1 MDRDL
6 HCILISIE
14 SRLTGLEVKTK
25 LVLWLLAVTG
35 GGQLTV
41 SMGSTMATSGKRF
54 EEATAFFTFDSRS
67 RKMACLVTSAPVPE
81 VVGTM
86 MVGFPRLGTFSF
98 PK

>member
-35 GGQLTV
+35 GGV
-41 SMGSTMATSGKRF
+41 ISAVVAG
-54 EEATAFFTFDSRS
+54 
-67 RKMACLVTSAPVPE
+67 CLRW
-81 VVGTM
+81 M
-86 MVGFPRLGTFSF
+86 Q
-98 PK
+98 